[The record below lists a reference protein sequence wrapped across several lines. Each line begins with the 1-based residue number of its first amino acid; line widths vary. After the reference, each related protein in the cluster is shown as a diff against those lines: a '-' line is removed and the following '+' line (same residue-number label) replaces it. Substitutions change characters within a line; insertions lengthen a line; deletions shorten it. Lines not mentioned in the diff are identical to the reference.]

1 MSMFSQ
7 DLLKEVVEVRVEPM
21 SDFIANHLCLK
32 TFSSPLRARAR
43 SPLGG
48 PARGRR
54 GRQGEG
60 ARREEVFDREHNIF
74 RRKVNEVS
82 SEE

>member
-1 MSMFSQ
+1 MFSQ
-7 DLLKEVVEVRVEPM
+7 DVLKEMVEVRVEPM

-32 TFSSPLRARAR
+32 TFSSPVPASASSLLR
-43 SPLGG
+43 G

-54 GRQGEG
+54 GRQGGG
-60 ARREEVFDREHNIF
+60 AGREEVFDREHNIF
-74 RRKVNEVS
+74 QRKVNEVG